1 MQYKDL
7 GKVVITD
14 GGVYDATKSYE
25 VATIVKDADN
35 SIYITKKDVPAGISI
50 SNTEYFT
57 LLVKNDVMIY
67 DLSQYVLIGEEH
79 DIPSEYDFRLNLT
92 EQEFTNYTSK
102 ICKGKNVILD
112 YNGDTYKAMNGYI
125 MSDRFEVHSEAPIC
139 TFVST
144 MQYGMDNNTFA
155 ISISG
160 YTLVNIYFY
169 NNALYGK
176 FFEL

>member
-14 GGVYDATKSYE
+14 GGVYDVTKSYE
-25 VATIVKDADN
+25 VATIVKDVGN
-35 SIYITKKDVPAGISI
+35 SVYITKKDVPAGISI

-67 DLSQYVLIGEEH
+67 DLSQYVLIGEEY
-79 DIPSEYDFRLNLT
+79 DIPSGYDFRLNLT
-92 EQEFTNYTSK
+92 EQEFSNYTNK
-102 ICKGKNVILD
+102 IRKGKSVILN
-112 YNGDTYKAMNGYI
+112 YNGDTFKATDGYI
-125 MSDRFEVHSEAPIC
+125 MSDSFKIHDEAPIC
-139 TFVST
+139 TFASN
-144 MQYGMDNNTFA
+144 MQYGMDGNTFA

-176 FFEL
+176 FFER